1 MTTPI
6 PPYAAPDDLTVLLS
20 LLLLAGLAA
29 ALLWGVGRLADSP
42 LEELV
47 TARQKTEA
55 VDGAVPL
62 GSAA

>member
-29 ALLWGVGRLADSP
+29 ALLWGVGRLA
-42 LEELV
+42 
-47 TARQKTEA
+47 AR
-55 VDGAVPL
+55 L
-62 GSAA
+62 SRNS